1 MCLGDN
7 STLVCEDLHESAGNS
22 VTVKIFAGFVSSISY
37 NSAYW
42 FLRPLPI
49 NFAYLRS
56 QLWVKGAQSQFAH
69 FEELSLNFS
78 NLSFAIR
85 VNLRHPWP
93 SLFLYGLL
101 LSLWCFSILANYYFQ
116 VSFHL
121 KEILYVAQK
130 RTKHRDWAPLKTRHF
145 SANRAIS
152 TVKPHSDPL
161 SPFLCYLY
169 KYIIFMG
176 LNH

>member
-101 LSLWCFSILANYYFQ
+101 LSLWCFSVFSKPLFSGFLLFKGDFVRGQKKKYKTLWLSSFNFSLIITMDNPLAH
-116 VSFHL
+116 SMGT
-121 KEILYVAQK
+121 K
-130 RTKHRDWAPLKTRHF
+130 RQTYSHVCITANF
-145 SANRAIS
+145 S
-152 TVKPHSDPL
+152 
-161 SPFLCYLY
+161 
-169 KYIIFMG
+169 
-176 LNH
+176 

>member
-22 VTVKIFAGFVSSISY
+22 VTVKIFAGFVSSISH

-69 FEELSLNFS
+69 FEKYSLNFS
-78 NLSFAIR
+78 NSSFAIR

-101 LSLWCFSILANYYFQ
+101 LSLWCFPILINYYFQ

-121 KEILYVAQK
+121 KEILYVAK
-130 RTKHRDWAPLKTRHF
+130 KTDKTPWLSSF
-145 SANRAIS
+145 EFVTNQIQAIEQYFHVVLIY
-152 TVKPHSDPL
+152 TLHK
-161 SPFLCYLY
+161 
-169 KYIIFMG
+169 MG
-176 LNH
+176 LTF